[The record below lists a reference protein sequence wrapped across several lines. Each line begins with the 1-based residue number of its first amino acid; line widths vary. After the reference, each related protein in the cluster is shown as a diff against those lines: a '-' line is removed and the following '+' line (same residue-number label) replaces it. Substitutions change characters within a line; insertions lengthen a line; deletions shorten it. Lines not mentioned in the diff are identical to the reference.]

1 MLAQTPICTIQGN
14 GASSPLNGQS
24 VTTTGIITA
33 IFSGTGTVQ
42 GFFIED
48 PTCDGDP
55 ATSNGLFVYN
65 PNTTGLAAGQRVSV
79 SGAVTEYQGLT
90 ELTSVTNIAV
100 IASGSAAPTG
110 INLPMLNSAQWER
123 YEGMLLSFPQTLSVT
138 GNETW
143 AQYGELVLA
152 PQRLCTPTDTVDPND
167 SPASGTSS
175 TGSSNAAA
183 VAANAD
189 QNSRSTILLDDGRT
203 STYPDPPPLIG
214 PQGTVRCG
222 STVTSLSGV
231 LMYSYNSYRLQP
243 VGAVPLQHATRPSAP
258 SVGGQLRIASLNVRN
273 YFSTLGDNGASNA
286 SELLRQRT
294 KLVAALQGLNADA
307 LVLCELENND
317 PASAD
322 LLAGLNAAVGGGYA
336 QIDHDAPGAF
346 TRSVIFYR
354 VQSLTPVTSTW
365 ALNTSTFERAQITQ
379 GFSANATGKRF
390 LLSMVHLRSKLCN
403 NATGTNLD
411 QGDGQGCYNA
421 RRRSQVQELIT
432 HWAGIRSTAWIPG
445 QLIMGD
451 FNAYDQEDPVDRMRA
466 AGLVD
471 LVTGVPAPWT
481 YQYANA
487 FGSIDHAFATTAMA
501 DAITGAA
508 VWGINSDEP
517 PNLDYRDA
525 NTALYQPNA
534 FRSSDH
540 DPVVVGID
548 VNAIPVGVAEAQE
561 QPPIRFAYDGS
572 RRLAQWQ
579 GEQPIRVGLMDA
591 LGRSVADLGRAAQL
605 EFDLDGMPVGAYF
618 WRCVLEGEEVP
629 VMGRFVAW

>member
-1 MLAQTPICTIQGN
+1 MAQTSICTIQGN
-14 GASSPLNGQS
+14 GTSSPLAGQS
-24 VTTTGIITA
+24 LTTTGIVTA
-33 IFSGTGTVQ
+33 IYSGTGTVQ

-48 PTCDGDP
+48 PDCDGDP

-65 PNTTGLAAGQRVSV
+65 PNTIGLSLGQRVSV
-79 SGAVTEYQGLT
+79 SGTVIEFQGLT
-90 ELTSVTNIAV
+90 ELTSVTNISV
-100 IASGSAAPTG
+100 IGSGSVAPTD
-110 INLPMLNSAQWER
+110 INLPISNSLLWER
-123 YEGMLLSFPQTLSVT
+123 YEGMMLRFPQTLSVT

-152 PQRLCTPTDTVDPND
+152 PQRLYTPTNAIDPND
-167 SPASGTSS
+167 NPASGTSS
-175 TGSSNAAA
+175 TGSSNLAA
-183 VAANAD
+183 VTASVD
-189 QNSRSTILLDDGRT
+189 QNSRSAILLDDGRT

-214 PQGTVRCG
+214 PQGTLRCG
-222 STVTSLSGV
+222 STVSGLTGV

-243 VGAVPLQHATRPSAP
+243 VGAVPLQHATRPAAP
-258 SVGGQLRIASLNVRN
+258 SVGGQLRIAALNVRN
-273 YFSTLGDNGASNA
+273 YFTTLGDNGASNGN
-286 SELLRQRT
+286 ELLRQRT

-317 PASAD
+317 PASSD
-322 LLAGLNAAVGGGYA
+322 LLAGLNDAVGGGYA
-336 QIDHDAPGAF
+336 QIDHDASGAF

-354 VQSLTPVTSTW
+354 TQSLTPVTITW

-379 GFSANATGKRF
+379 GFSANATGRRF
-390 LLSMVHLRSKLCN
+390 LLSMVHLRSKLCS

-421 RRRSQVQELIT
+421 RRRSQVQELNT
-432 HWAGIRSTAWIPG
+432 HWASIRSTAWIPA

-466 AGLVD
+466 AGYVD

-481 YQYANA
+481 YQYANT

-501 DAITGAA
+501 DAVTGAA

-525 NTALYQPNA
+525 NTAFYQANA

-548 VNAIPVGVAEAQE
+548 VNAIPVGVEEVQE
-561 QPPIRFAYDGS
+561 PAGIRFGYDGS

-579 GEQPIRVGLMDA
+579 SERPMKVELLDA
-591 LGRSVADLGRAAQL
+591 LGRCVGRLGPALFL
-605 EFDLDGMPVGAYF
+605 ELSMDDQPRGPYL
-618 WRCVLEGEEVP
+618 WRCEVEGEGAPAV
-629 VMGRFVAW
+629 GRFVAW